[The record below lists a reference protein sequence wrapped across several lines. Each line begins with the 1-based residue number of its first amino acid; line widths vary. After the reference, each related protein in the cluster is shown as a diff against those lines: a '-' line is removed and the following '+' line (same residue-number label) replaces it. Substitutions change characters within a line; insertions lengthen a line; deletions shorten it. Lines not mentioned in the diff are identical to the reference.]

1 MAPAALVAP
10 ADTFAALGYTE
21 ATAVTARDDGSGSY
35 DAAVHRGWDI
45 GGNANGG
52 YLLAIAGRAMAA
64 AAGRPDPVT
73 ITAHYL
79 SPGRP
84 GPLEVHTEVVK
95 SGKRFATVR
104 ATMTDA
110 DGKPIITVLGTFGD
124 LDPGKADDWPTLVQA
139 APPELPAIEAC
150 QPMARAAVTADGEAP
165 PDFVTS
171 IRMHLHPDD
180 AGFATGRKSGEM
192 RVRGWFNLRD
202 DEPVGTIGLLTAVDA
217 FPPTIFN
224 TDLPVAWVPTVELTA
239 HIRAR
244 PRPGWLRCAFTTRFV
259 TGGFIEEDGEVWDEG
274 GTLVA
279 QSRQLALLPRA

>member
-1 MAPAALVAP
+1 M
-10 ADTFAALGYTE
+10 GYTE
-21 ATAVTARDDGSGSY
+21 ATAVVGRDDGSGIY
-35 DAAVHRGWDI
+35 DAEVHRGWDI

-52 YLLAIAGRAMAA
+52 YLLAIAGRAMAD

-84 GPLEVHTEVVK
+84 GPLEVNTDVVK

-104 ATMTDA
+104 ASMTDGDA
-110 DGKPIITVLGTFGD
+110 RPIIAVLGTFGD
-124 LDPGKADDWPTLVQA
+124 LDPAKADDWPTLVQS
-139 APPELPAIEAC
+139 APPDLPPIEVC
-150 QPMARAAVTADGEAP
+150 RRMARAAVTGADAA
-165 PDFVTS
+165 PDFVSS
-171 IRMHLHPDD
+171 IEMHLHPDD

-192 RVRGWFNLRD
+192 RVRGWFTLPD
-202 DEPVGTIGLLTAVDA
+202 EEPVGTIGLLTVVDA

-239 HIRAR
+239 HVRAR
-244 PRPGWLRCAFTTRFV
+244 PKPGWLRCAFTTRFV
-259 TGGFIEEDGEVWDEG
+259 TGGFIEEDGEVWDED

-279 QSRQLALLPRA
+279 QSRQLALLPRTT

>member
-1 MAPAALVAP
+1 M
-10 ADTFAALGYTE
+10 GYTA
-21 ATAVTARDDGSGSY
+21 ATAVHPREDGSGTY
-35 DAAVHRGWDI
+35 DASVHPGWDI

-52 YLLAIAGRAMAA
+52 YLLAIAARAMADA
-64 AAGRPDPVT
+64 ADRPDPVT

-84 GPLEVHTEVVK
+84 GPLEVHTELVK

-104 ATMTDA
+104 ATMTDGA
-110 DGKPIITVLGTFGD
+110 AKPLITVLGTFGD
-124 LDPGKADDWPTLVQA
+124 LDPEKADAWPTLVQS
-139 APPELPAIEAC
+139 APPELPSIEAC
-150 QPMARAAVTADGEAP
+150 RRMFRAPVAGEAAADP

-171 IRMHLHPDD
+171 IQLHLHPDD

-202 DEPVGTIGLLTAVDA
+202 DEPIGTLGLLTAVDA

-239 HIRAR
+239 HVRAR
-244 PRPGWLRCAFTTRFV
+244 PKPGWLRCAFTTRFV
-259 TGGFIEEDGEVWDEG
+259 SGGFIEEDGEVWDED

-279 QSRQLALLPRA
+279 QSRQLALLPRPA